1 MKATSQS
8 NAYGH
13 LSGARD
19 HQTNVL
25 WVGAQDLTQIL
36 PFSDASSHCLR
47 ISMPLPSP
55 FLLHLPLTLK
65 ETWGPCFKEKG
76 EHDVDERVH

>member
-1 MKATSQS
+1 MKTRSQS

-13 LSGARD
+13 LSGACD

-25 WVGAQDLTQIL
+25 WVGSQDLAQIL

-47 ISMPLPSP
+47 ISMPLPLL
-55 FLLHLPLTLK
+55 FLLHLPLMLK

-76 EHDVDERVH
+76 EHDVDGSVH